1 MTTEQEL
8 WGNALFDAL
17 KAAGVVVAPDASDPA
32 LGWFFTS
39 PVGQVGPFD
48 TAEAALTG
56 GLRDLIARV
65 VAAEGAPPS
74 GSVAL
79 E

>member
-17 KAAGVVVAPDASDPA
+17 KAAGIVVAPDASDPA

-39 PVGQVGPFD
+39 PVGQSGPFD
-48 TAEAALTG
+48 SAEAALTE
-56 GLRDLIARV
+56 GLRALIARV
-65 VAAEGAPPS
+65 VAVEGAPPQ
-74 GSVAL
+74 GSEAL